1 MKKNILVQ
9 KVEGPF
15 PTTQQ
20 LARWEREN
28 KDNLPK
34 VGFDARNF
42 KTINN
47 CTSKPAQLKTRR
59 KTGIA
64 LINARKI
71 RNIKVH

>member
-1 MKKNILVQ
+1 MGKLVQ

-15 PTTQQ
+15 PTPQQ
-20 LARWEREN
+20 LN
-28 KDNLPK
+28 KWLKQNGDNLPK
-34 VGFDARNF
+34 VGFHAAKY

-47 CTSKPAQLKTRR
+47 CTSAPALLKTRR

-71 RNIKVH
+71 RNVNVH